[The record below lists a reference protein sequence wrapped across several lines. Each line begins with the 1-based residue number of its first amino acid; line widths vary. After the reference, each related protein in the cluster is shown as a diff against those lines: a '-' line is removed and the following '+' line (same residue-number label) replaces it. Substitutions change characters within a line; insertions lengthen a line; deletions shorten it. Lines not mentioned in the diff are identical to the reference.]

1 MDVSIFNLLRHIVK
15 QRVGVSMATTFCLGP
30 RSFST
35 NSRSSRW
42 WRCRNPFCR
51 CLLVENLFVWLFAT
65 FGHLAMA
72 FQKFK
77 LNHAPFNVNWTL
89 LEFGLLQ
96 NQLWHSGHRWPAS
109 VLTRELADLWFCRF
123 LDLSITIWLR
133 RWIVGT
139 ELSAIWNL
147 LCHLPF
153 LDNHHH
159 GLHHYNHHD
168 LHHHHPYPHQ
178 AGRFEWLYRSYNSLR
193 ELFFR
198 QILKVPF
205 LSPPLFLLTCFLS
218 QFQQCRSCK
227 TRAAWVDVG
236 NQSNTVLASP
246 VCLQRC
252 WLTSFCTL
260 M

>member
-1 MDVSIFNLLRHIVK
+1 
-15 QRVGVSMATTFCLGP
+15 MATTFCRGP

-133 RWIVGT
+133 RWIVGGCGNSRT
-139 ELSAIWNL
+139 GWREREVPLVQITPPPSTSS
-147 LCHLPF
+147 
-153 LDNHHH
+153 
-159 GLHHYNHHD
+159 LHQSLNWSSW
-168 LHHHHPYPHQ
+168 Q
-178 AGRFEWLYRSYNSLR
+178 GGRFENA
-193 ELFFR
+193 LF
-198 QILKVPF
+198 
-205 LSPPLFLLTCFLS
+205 
-218 QFQQCRSCK
+218 
-227 TRAAWVDVG
+227 A
-236 NQSNTVLASP
+236 
-246 VCLQRC
+246 
-252 WLTSFCTL
+252 
-260 M
+260 

>member
-1 MDVSIFNLLRHIVK
+1 
-15 QRVGVSMATTFCLGP
+15 MATTFCLGP

-77 LNHAPFNVNWTL
+77 LNHASFNVNWTL

-133 RWIVGT
+133 RWIVGGCGNSRT
-139 ELSAIWNL
+139 GWRERGASCANHSAAKYLFTPLESKLEQLARRPFWKCAICL
-147 LCHLPF
+147 RREQSYLPKR
-153 LDNHHH
+153 
-159 GLHHYNHHD
+159 
-168 LHHHHPYPHQ
+168 
-178 AGRFEWLYRSYNSLR
+178 A
-193 ELFFR
+193 
-198 QILKVPF
+198 
-205 LSPPLFLLTCFLS
+205 
-218 QFQQCRSCK
+218 K
-227 TRAAWVDVG
+227 TKESRV
-236 NQSNTVLASP
+236 
-246 VCLQRC
+246 R
-252 WLTSFCTL
+252 
-260 M
+260 

>member
-1 MDVSIFNLLRHIVK
+1 
-15 QRVGVSMATTFCLGP
+15 MATTFCLGP

-133 RWIVGT
+133 RWIVGGCGNSRT
-139 ELSAIWNL
+139 GWRERGASCANHSAAKYLFTPPESKLEQLARWPFWKCAICL
-147 LCHLPF
+147 RREQSYLPKR
-153 LDNHHH
+153 
-159 GLHHYNHHD
+159 
-168 LHHHHPYPHQ
+168 
-178 AGRFEWLYRSYNSLR
+178 A
-193 ELFFR
+193 
-198 QILKVPF
+198 
-205 LSPPLFLLTCFLS
+205 
-218 QFQQCRSCK
+218 K
-227 TRAAWVDVG
+227 TKQSWV
-236 NQSNTVLASP
+236 
-246 VCLQRC
+246 R
-252 WLTSFCTL
+252 
-260 M
+260 

>member
-109 VLTRELADLWFCRF
+109 VLTRELADLWFCGF

-133 RWIVGT
+133 RWIVGGCGNSRT
-139 ELSAIWNL
+139 GWRERGASCANHSAAKYLFTPPESKLEQLARRPFWKCAICL
-147 LCHLPF
+147 RREQSYLPKR
-153 LDNHHH
+153 
-159 GLHHYNHHD
+159 
-168 LHHHHPYPHQ
+168 
-178 AGRFEWLYRSYNSLR
+178 A
-193 ELFFR
+193 
-198 QILKVPF
+198 
-205 LSPPLFLLTCFLS
+205 
-218 QFQQCRSCK
+218 K
-227 TRAAWVDVG
+227 TKESRV
-236 NQSNTVLASP
+236 S
-246 VCLQRC
+246 
-252 WLTSFCTL
+252 
-260 M
+260 